1 MSNYFNDIF
10 WVVAHDRFEP
20 FRFRYKMIF
29 VIIRIGA

>member
-10 WVVAHDRFEP
+10 GVVAHDRFEP
-20 FRFRYKMIF
+20 LRFRYKMIF